1 MGDGSANAYLA
12 IAGVLFAGLHG
23 LRESLRL
30 PPALAGP
37 IAAAADE
44 ERGVPLATSLEASLA
59 ALERDSVLRALIAPK
74 LIDTFVAVKR
84 FELERHRAW
93 VSDWE
98 VEEYIRHL

>member
-23 LRESLRL
+23 LRESLPLQR
-30 PPALAGP
+30 PLAGDV
-37 IAAAADE
+37 AAAADGK
-44 ERGVPLATSLEASLA
+44 RGAPLAHSLEESLV
-59 ALERDSVLRALIAPK
+59 ALEQDSVLRALMAPK
-74 LIDTFVAVKR
+74 LVDTFVAVKR

-98 VEEYIRHL
+98 VQEYLRHL